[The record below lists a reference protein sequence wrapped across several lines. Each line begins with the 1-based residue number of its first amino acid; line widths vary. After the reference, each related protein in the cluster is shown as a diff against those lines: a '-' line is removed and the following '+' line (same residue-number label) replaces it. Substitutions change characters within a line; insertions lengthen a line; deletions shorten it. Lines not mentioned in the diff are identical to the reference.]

1 MKSSNFIK
9 IFEVGPRDGL
19 QNELIILDPKIKI
32 DFIDRLSKT
41 GLKNIEVGA
50 LVSPKWVPQMQGS
63 DAIFKKVTGHNKAS
77 KKSSRI
83 NMASKKNPDLGKGD
97 INFSLLVPNLKG
109 LDLAIQ
115 SGAKEVA
122 IFTAASEK
130 FCKKN
135 INCTI
140 EESFERFAPVM
151 KLAKQHRIKVRGYLS
166 TVFECPFEGPVSA
179 DKVAKLTE
187 DLFNIGCYEVSLGD
201 TIGVG
206 TPNNVEALFKALKKR
221 KLPIEKIAMHFHNT
235 RGTALANVLKSLDLG
250 FRIFDS
256 SVGGLGG
263 CPYAPGA
270 LGNLATEDLIYFVER
285 MGFKTGVDLKKMIQ
299 VHHWIQSVIGR
310 PLASHLGRS
319 GLA

>member
-1 MKSSNFIK
+1 MTKKIK

-32 DFIDRLSKT
+32 EFVKRLSKT

-63 DAIFKKVTGHNKAS
+63 DQVFKKIIKQNNPEK
-77 KKSSRI
+77 I
-83 NMASKKNPDLGKGD
+83 NY
-97 INFSLLVPNLKG
+97 SLLVPNLKG
-109 LDLAIQ
+109 FELALQ

-122 IFTAASEK
+122 VFTAASEK
-130 FCKKN
+130 FNKKN
-135 INCTI
+135 INCSI
-140 EESFERFAPVM
+140 KESFERFIPVM
-151 KLAKQHRIKVRGYLS
+151 KAAQQKKIKVRGYLS
-166 TVFECPFEGPVSA
+166 TVFECPFQGPISA
-179 DKVAKLTE
+179 DTVADLTKKLF
-187 DLFNIGCYEVSLGD
+187 DMGCYEVSLGD

-206 TPNNVEALFKALKKR
+206 TPNNVEILFKALKKR
-221 KLPIEKIAMHFHNT
+221 KLPIDNIAMHFHNT
-235 RGTALANVLKSLDLG
+235 RGTALSNVLKSLDLG
-250 FRIFDS
+250 FRTFDS

-270 LGNLATEDLIYFVER
+270 LGNLATEDLVYFAER
-285 MGFKTGVDLKKMIQ
+285 MGFKTGVDLKKTIQ

-319 GLA
+319 GLG

>member
-1 MKSSNFIK
+1 MKSKKIK

-32 DFIDRLSKT
+32 DFIHQLSKT
-41 GLKNIEVGA
+41 GLKHIEVGSI
-50 LVSPKWVPQMQGS
+50 VSPKWVPQMQGS
-63 DAIFKKVTGHNKAS
+63 DHVFKKVTHPTISNRNSIKS
-77 KKSSRI
+77 KNENQNSI
-83 NMASKKNPDLGKGD
+83 NYT
-97 INFSLLVPNLKG
+97 LLIPNLKG
-109 LDLAIQ
+109 LDLAIDC
-115 SGAKEVA
+115 GAKEVA

-135 INCTI
+135 INCSI
-140 EESFERFAPVM
+140 DESFDRFESVM
-151 KLAKQHRIKVRGYLS
+151 IKAKRQKIKVRGYLS
-166 TVFECPFEGPVSA
+166 TVFECPFEGPINP
-179 DKVAKLTE
+179 DKVAKLAGK
-187 DLFNIGCYEVSLGD
+187 LFKMGCYEVSLGD

-206 TPNNVEALFKALKKR
+206 TPNNVEILFKALKKE

-250 FRIFDS
+250 IRIFDS

-270 LGNLATEDLIYFVER
+270 LGNLATEDLVYFAER
-285 MGFKTGVDLKKMIQ
+285 MGYKTGVDLKAIIK

-319 GLA
+319 GIQ

>member
-1 MKSSNFIK
+1 MGSVITMSQKIK

-32 DFIDRLSKT
+32 EFINRLSKT

-63 DAIFKKVTGHNKAS
+63 DQVFKKVS
-77 KKSSRI
+77 KGSKGI
-83 NMASKKNPDLGKGD
+83 NY
-97 INFSLLVPNLKG
+97 SLLVPNLKG

-115 SGAKEVA
+115 CKAKEVA

-140 EESFERFAPVM
+140 KESFERFEPVM
-151 KLAKQHRIKVRGYLS
+151 KLAKQKKIRVRGYLS
-166 TVFECPFEGPVSA
+166 TVFECPFQGPISP
-179 DKVAKLTE
+179 DTVATLAKR
-187 DLFNIGCYEVSLGD
+187 LFEIGCYEVSLGD

-206 TPNNVEALFKALKKR
+206 TPNNVEALFKALKKK
-221 KLPIEKIAMHFHNT
+221 KLPIDKIAMHFHNT
-235 RGTALANVLKSLDLG
+235 RGTALANVLKSLELG

-270 LGNLATEDLIYFVER
+270 LGNLATEDLVYFTER
-285 MGFKTGVDLKKMIQ
+285 MGFKTGVDLKKIIQ
-299 VHHWIQSVIGR
+299 VHHWIQSTIGR

-319 GLA
+319 GL

>member
-1 MKSSNFIK
+1 MKKSNLIK

-63 DAIFKKVTGHNKAS
+63 DLIFKKITGFGNS
-77 KKSSRI
+77 TKKTTL
-83 NMASKKNPDLGKGD
+83 KKNSES
-97 INFSLLVPNLKG
+97 INYSLLVPNLKG
-109 LDLAIQ
+109 LDSAIQ
-115 SGAKEVA
+115 CGAKEVA

-140 EESFERFAPVM
+140 DESFERFEPVM
-151 KLAKQHRIKVRGYLS
+151 KLAKSKKIKVRGYLS
-166 TVFECPFEGPVSA
+166 TVFECPFEGSINP
-179 DKVAKLTE
+179 DKVAQLAE
-187 DLFNIGCYEVSLGD
+187 RLFKIGCYEVSLGD

>member
-1 MKSSNFIK
+1 MLQRKIK

-19 QNELIILDPKIKI
+19 QNEMLILNAKIKI
-32 DFIDRLSKT
+32 EFIKRLSKT
-41 GLKNIEVGA
+41 GLKHIEVGA
-50 LVSPKWVPQMQGS
+50 LVSPEWVPQMQGS
-63 DAIFKKVTGHNKAS
+63 DFIFKKVNKA
-77 KKSSRI
+77 
-83 NMASKKNPDLGKGD
+83 KN
-97 INFSLLVPNLKG
+97 NFVNYSLLVPNTKG
-109 LDLAIQ
+109 MDLAIK

-135 INCTI
+135 INCSI
-140 EESFERFAPVM
+140 EESFNRFLPVM
-151 KLAKQHRIKVRGYLS
+151 ELAKKNKIKVRGYLS
-166 TVFECPFEGPVSA
+166 TVFECPFQGPINP
-179 DKVAKLTE
+179 KVVALLSE
-187 DLFNIGCYEVSLGD
+187 RLFKYGCYEVSLGD

-206 TPNNVEALFKALKKR
+206 TPNNVADLHKALISK
-221 KLPIEKIAMHFHNT
+221 KLPIDRIAMHFHNT

-270 LGNLATEDLIYFVER
+270 LGNLATEDLIYFTER
-285 MGFKTGVDLKKMIQ
+285 LGFTTGVDLNKMIK

-310 PLASHLGRS
+310 PLSSHLGRS

>member
-1 MKSSNFIK
+1 MKNSKSIK

-32 DFIDRLSKT
+32 EFVNRLSKT
-41 GLKNIEVGA
+41 GLKHIEVGA

-63 DAIFKKVTGHNKAS
+63 DLIFKKVTANKLPS
-77 KKSSRI
+77 DKKSSKNNLSENI
-83 NMASKKNPDLGKGD
+83 NY
-97 INFSLLVPNLKG
+97 SLLVPNTKG
-109 LDLAIQ
+109 LDMAIQ
-115 SGAKEVA
+115 CGAKEVA

-140 EESFERFAPVM
+140 DESFERFEPVM
-151 KLAKQHRIKVRGYLS
+151 KLAKQNNIKVRGYLS
-166 TVFECPFEGPVSA
+166 TVFECPFEGPVSP
-179 DKVAKLTE
+179 DKVANLAQR
-187 DLFNIGCYEVSLGD
+187 LFKMGCYEVSLGD

-206 TPNNVEALFKALKKR
+206 TPNNVESLFKALKKK
-221 KLPIEKIAMHFHNT
+221 KLPIDKIAMHFHNT

-270 LGNLATEDLIYFVER
+270 LGNLATEDLVYFTER
-285 MGFKTGVDLKKMIQ
+285 MGFKTGVDLKKIIQ
-299 VHHWIQSVIGR
+299 VHHWIQNVIGR